1 MMAYYQEIASHRG
14 GGGWRAVGEKIGCS
28 GAYARQIAMGAK
40 PVTLDI
46 ASEWIIAMGWA
57 PKQNTVSARPS
68 PKRQP
73 RRFYRP
79 CLPVEL
85 GEQVREWGIDVEAIL
100 TQAVKS
106 AILDEQWRERT
117 HEA

>member
-1 MMAYYQEIASHRG
+1 MRTCTISTLIKLAEMKRKANHPACLRAAISHSRNGHAVSLEREDRMCKALGIA
-14 GGGWRAVGEKIGCS
+14 
-28 GAYARQIAMGAK
+28 
-40 PVTLDI
+40 
-46 ASEWIIAMGWA
+46 
-57 PKQNTVSARPS
+57 S

-85 GEQVREWGIDVEAIL
+85 GEQVKLWNIDVEALL

-117 HEA
+117 HEV

>member
-1 MMAYYQEIASHRG
+1 MTRYCSEETRKKVAQTKLPPNCPKWLRSATYNARKHYPMSAE
-14 GGGWRAVGEKIGCS
+14 GE
-28 GAYARQIAMGAK
+28 ARMCK
-40 PVTLDI
+40 
-46 ASEWIIAMGWA
+46 AMGWA
-57 PKQNTVSARPS
+57 S

-85 GEQVREWGIDVEAIL
+85 GEQVKLWNIDVEALL

-117 HEA
+117 HEV

>member
-1 MMAYYQEIASHRG
+1 MNGHSVSLEREDRMC
-14 GGGWRAVGEKIGCS
+14 RALGI
-28 GAYARQIAMGAK
+28 
-40 PVTLDI
+40 
-46 ASEWIIAMGWA
+46 
-57 PKQNTVSARPS
+57 PS

-79 CLPVEL
+79 CLSVEL
-85 GEQVREWGIDVEAIL
+85 GEQVRTWHIDVESLL

-117 HEA
+117 HEG